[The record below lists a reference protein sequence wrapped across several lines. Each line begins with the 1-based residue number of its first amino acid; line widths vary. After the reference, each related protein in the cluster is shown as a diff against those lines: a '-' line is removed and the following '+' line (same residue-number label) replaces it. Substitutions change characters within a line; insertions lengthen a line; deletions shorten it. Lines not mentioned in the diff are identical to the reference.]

1 MWLMEDVYSLMRVT
15 DEFLENLTTKK
26 SNDSSYSEL
35 SKKKGKNLKSAR
47 HASCDST
54 QILSPRVKFK
64 QFWIY
69 SWNPE
74 VLYEKK

>member
-1 MWLMEDVYSLMRVT
+1 MEDVYSLMRVT

-26 SNDSSYSEL
+26 SNDSTVVQNCP
-35 SKKKGKNLKSAR
+35 KKKGKNLKSAR

-64 QFWIY
+64 QF
-69 SWNPE
+69 
-74 VLYEKK
+74 